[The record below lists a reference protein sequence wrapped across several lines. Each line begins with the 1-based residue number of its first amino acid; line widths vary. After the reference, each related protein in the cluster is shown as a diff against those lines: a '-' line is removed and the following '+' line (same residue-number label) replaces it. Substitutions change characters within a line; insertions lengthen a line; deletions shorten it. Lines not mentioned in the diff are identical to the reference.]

1 MGDNPRPSLAI
12 MTEPNGMIP
21 PDEAAVSP
29 PDDEMDEV
37 SGLLREWNAGERPL
51 TPGQGNDVGSFQS
64 SLTSVTSSILHG
76 VVGEGQRVYAAYG
89 KEEYGLPMDD
99 QELDRMDLCH
109 TKYFSLLKQ
118 RRFLSPISE
127 NPQRILDLGCGTGI
141 WCVEVADDYPG
152 AQVVGVDIA
161 PTQPQWVPPNC
172 SFELDDIEQTWTWRA
187 DSADFIFSR
196 DLILSIRNF
205 PRLIDQA
212 YRHLKPGGW
221 IEFQCHTGLL
231 QCDDG
236 TLRDDSTFRH
246 WANLTKTACERYG
259 TPVDDPT
266 RFKEWFEQRG
276 FECVTEEVYKMPCTP
291 WAKDKRLKLIGA
303 WEQHNLMNH
312 LEGLTMRLFQKSLGW
327 TEDEILVISA
337 LLRKEL
343 RDLGVHAYW
352 PYYVVYGRKPMR
364 P

>member
-1 MGDNPRPSLAI
+1 MDDRRPSLAV
-12 MTEPNGMIP
+12 MTEPSGMIP
-21 PDEAAVSP
+21 PDE
-29 PDDEMDEV
+29 
-37 SGLLREWNAGERPL
+37 
-51 TPGQGNDVGSFQS
+51 S

-109 TKYFSLLKQ
+109 QKYFSLLKQ

-141 WCVEVADDYPG
+141 W
-152 AQVVGVDIA
+152 
-161 PTQPQWVPPNC
+161 VPPNC
-172 SFELDDIEQTWTWRA
+172 QFELDDIEQTWTWKA

-196 DLILSIRNF
+196 DLILSVRNF
-205 PRLIDQA
+205 PKLIDQA

-236 TLRDDSTFRH
+236 TLPEDSTFRS

-266 RFKEWFEQRG
+266 RFKQWFEQRG

-327 TEDEILVISA
+327 SEEEILVISA
-337 LLRKEL
+337 MLRKEL
-343 RDLGVHAYW
+343 RDLGVHSYW
-352 PYYVVYGRKPMR
+352 PYYVVYARKPMMALGQ
-364 P
+364 